1 MMKRIG
7 IVILLVWNVVVT
19 PSSSAQ
25 TSVPYQWTEAI
36 LTAIRNDFARPTI
49 HARNLFHTSIAMY
62 DSWAI
67 FDDESDPYLIGRE
80 KKNFKSLFDF
90 NDLDLLRA
98 NKDLDRTI
106 SFAIYRIV
114 LHRYKDAPRFN
125 ETKNLI
131 DEFMIEKG
139 YDISF
144 TNFDYTYGDP
154 ASLGNFIGQEI
165 IKYGLKDG
173 SNEQNRYEN
182 IFYHQYQ
189 LIFLQYEH

>member
-1 MMKRIG
+1 MKKRNLKVNFSLLFPLTIFILFSG
-7 IVILLVWNVVVT
+7 IQLKGQERSIAREWNELIL
-19 PSSSAQ
+19 
-25 TSVPYQWTEAI
+25 E
-36 LTAIRNDFARPTI
+36 AIRNDFARPTI

-125 ETKNLI
+125 ETKN
-131 DEFMIEKG
+131 K
-139 YDISF
+139 
-144 TNFDYTYGDP
+144 
-154 ASLGNFIGQEI
+154 
-165 IKYGLKDG
+165 
-173 SNEQNRYEN
+173 
-182 IFYHQYQ
+182 
-189 LIFLQYEH
+189 